1 MTGVTLDRA
10 RSLTP
15 RMCESVAELVRC
27 ESPTQDLAACRS
39 MVEIAAAIVSNWLGS
54 AARIEEHE
62 GRPVLRWGPAHPRY
76 LLLGHLD
83 TVWPLG
89 TLDRIPWAVDGDRM
103 TGPGVFDMKA
113 GVVQAL
119 AALSMTSARDCG
131 LLLTTDEET
140 GSHASR
146 TVIADAI
153 VQARAVLVFE
163 PSADGALKT
172 ERKGTSWYQV
182 AFTGRAAHAGLD
194 PHLGIN
200 ATVEAAAL
208 ILATT
213 EWGDAELGTTVTPTL
228 LRAGTTANTVPAEAH
243 LTLDVRAWSEPEQQ
257 RVDAQ
262 MRGWSLRHPE
272 ASIDIAGGID
282 RPAMEATASKALFDA
297 AAQCAVDLGLPALAS
312 CSVGGASDGNLTAA
326 AGVPTL
332 DGLGAVGDGAHAEHE
347 WASVSAMPE
356 RAALV
361 AALLDR
367 LDAHDRI
374 GDVEQQGKDVSA

>member
-1 MTGVTLDRA
+1 MDPVTREHA
-10 RSLTP
+10 ASLTP
-15 RMCESVAELVRC
+15 RMLASLEALVAC
-27 ESPTQDLAACRS
+27 ESPTEDLPACRE
-39 MVEIAAAIVSNWLGS
+39 MVQIAAGIVEEWLGS
-54 AARIEEHE
+54 PARIEDHD
-62 GRPVLRWGPAHPRY
+62 GRPVLRWGPAHPRF

-89 TLDRIPWAVDGDRM
+89 TLARIPWRVDGDRM

-113 GVVQAL
+113 GIVQAL

-146 TVIADAI
+146 GVIADAI
-153 VQARAVLVFE
+153 TSARAVLVFE

-194 PHLGIN
+194 PHRGIN

-213 EWGDAELGTTVTPTL
+213 EWGDAEQGTTVTPTVL
-228 LRAGTTANTVPAEAH
+228 SAGTTANTVPAAAN
-243 LTLDVRAWSEPEQQ
+243 LTLDVRAWSAPEQV
-257 RVDAQ
+257 RVDEL
-262 MRGWSLRHPE
+262 MRGWSLRHPD
-272 ASIDIAGGID
+272 ASIEIAGGID
-282 RPAMEATASKALFDA
+282 RPAMEATSSKALFDA

-361 AALLDR
+361 AALLNH
-367 LDAHDRI
+367 LDSGEMGATDA
-374 GDVEQQGKDVSA
+374 EASA

>member
-1 MTGVTLDRA
+1 MGTVTLEQA
-10 RSLTP
+10 AALTP
-15 RMCESVAELVRC
+15 RMLDSVAALVGC
-27 ESPTQDLAACRS
+27 ESPTEDLAACRR
-39 MVEIAAAIVSNWLGS
+39 MVEVAAPIVEEWLGS
-54 AARIEEHE
+54 PARIEDHD
-62 GRPVLRWGPAHPRY
+62 GRPVLRWGPAQPRY

-89 TLDRIPWAVDGDRM
+89 TVDRIPWSVDGDRM

-113 GVVQAL
+113 GIVQAL
-119 AALSMTSARDCG
+119 AALSLTTAHDCG

-146 TVIADAI
+146 GVIADAI
-153 VQARAVLVFE
+153 AQARAVLVFE

-172 ERKGTSWYQV
+172 ERKGTSWYRV
-182 AFTGRAAHAGLD
+182 EFIGRAAHAGLD
-194 PHLGIN
+194 PHRGIN

-228 LRAGTTANTVPAEAH
+228 LSAGTTANTVPAAAH
-243 LTLDVRAWSEPEQQ
+243 LTLDVRAWSEPEQV
-257 RVDAQ
+257 RVDEQ
-262 MRGWSLRHPE
+262 MRGWSARHPE
-272 ASIDIAGGID
+272 ASIEIAGGID
-282 RPAMEATASKALFDA
+282 RPAMEATSSKALFDM
-297 AAQCAVDLGLPALAS
+297 AAQCAVDLGLSALAS

-347 WASVSAMPE
+347 WASVSAMHE

-367 LDAHDRI
+367 LDTEAAS
-374 GDVEQQGKDVSA
+374 GAGA